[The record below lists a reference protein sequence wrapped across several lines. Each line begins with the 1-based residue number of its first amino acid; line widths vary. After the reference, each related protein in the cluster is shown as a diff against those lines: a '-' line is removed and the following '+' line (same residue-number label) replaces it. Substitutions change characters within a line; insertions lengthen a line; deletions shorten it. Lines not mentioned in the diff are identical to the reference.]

1 MLKKRVKVGGIY
13 LVTLNK
19 IRNLK
24 IIFFTICTIILF
36 ISIYELSFM
45 KFLAVFLMLIIFKKI
60 SSIFRTYFDRL
71 LRKLRIRESLLFVL
85 EQHKLYEIDENEKII
100 RSATLIFDSDNQNIV
115 TVYAP
120 LCGDRWTKQ
129 LKELENNLTAAL
141 GLPLITKNEEP
152 SCVTYRFGSPEEV
165 RQFVFNYESLTRTFF
180 EDIPSQIIMLTNTQ
194 QFSIKSNSNLGVFGR
209 TGTGKTICLQWYLL
223 NAIAKGCG
231 TTANSY
237 LSIVDG
243 KSADLYA
250 LGKLLQKE
258 LGQQIA
264 VGSSPQMLAKLSRE
278 FVDIMNERFKII
290 EQSSM
295 LNADAYDLGMTPSF
309 LFVDELASIRDSCG
323 LSKQG
328 KELWQ
333 EILKS
338 LGLIARKG
346 RQAGCHLV
354 LSTQDPNA
362 ENIPVELR
370 NQITAVLYLGHP
382 GRDRLKMAF
391 SMCELENVP
400 LVSDRKGEALFFAD
414 GLNISEPVITVVP
427 FVDIKTKHQFLEI
440 VHNILPPT
448 KQ

>member
-1 MLKKRVKVGGIY
+1 MLNKRVKVGGIY
-13 LVTLNK
+13 LLTLNK

-24 IIFFTICTIILF
+24 IVFFTICTIVLF
-36 ISIYELSFM
+36 KSIYELSFL
-45 KFLAVFLMLIIFKKI
+45 KFLPVFLMLIIFKKF
-60 SSIFRTYFDRL
+60 SLIFRTYFDRL
-71 LRKLRIRESLLFVL
+71 LRELRIRESLLFVL
-85 EQHKLYEIDENEKII
+85 TQHKLYEIDENEKII

-120 LCGDRWTKQ
+120 LSGDRWTKQ
-129 LKELENNLTAAL
+129 LKELENNLAAAL

-152 SCVTYRFGSPEEV
+152 SCVAYRFGRPEEV

-180 EDIPSQIIMLTNTQ
+180 EDIPSPIIRLSSTQ
-194 QFSIKSNSNLGVFGR
+194 QFSLKSNSNLGIFGR
-209 TGTGKTICLQWYLL
+209 TGSGKTITLQWYLF

-231 TTANSY
+231 TFENTY
-237 LSIVDG
+237 MGIVDG
-243 KSADLYA
+243 KGADLYA
-250 LGKLLQKE
+250 LGQLLEEKLGE
-258 LGQQIA
+258 RIS
-264 VGSSPQMLAKLSRE
+264 VGFSPTSLAKISRE
-278 FVDIMNERFKII
+278 FVEVMDRRFEMI
-290 EQSSM
+290 QRNTS
-295 LNADAYDLGMTPSF
+295 LNADAYDLGLPPNF

-323 LSKQG
+323 FSKQG
-328 KELWQ
+328 KELWS
-333 EILKS
+333 EILKN

-370 NQITAVLYLGHP
+370 NQITAVLYLANP
-382 GRDRLKMAF
+382 GKDRLKMAF

-427 FVDIKTKHQFLEI
+427 FVDIKTKQQFLQI
-440 VHNILPPT
+440 VKNILPP

>member
-1 MLKKRVKVGGIY
+1 
-13 LVTLNK
+13 
-19 IRNLK
+19 
-24 IIFFTICTIILF
+24 
-36 ISIYELSFM
+36 
-45 KFLAVFLMLIIFKKI
+45 MLIIFKKI

-71 LRKLRIRESLLFVL
+71 LRELRIRESLLFVL
-85 EQHKLYEIDENEKII
+85 QQHKLYEIDENEKII

-120 LCGDRWTKQ
+120 LSGDRWTKQ
-129 LKELENNLTAAL
+129 LKELENNLAAAL

-152 SCVTYRFGSPEEV
+152 SCVAYRFGRPEEV

-180 EDIPSQIIMLTNTQ
+180 EDIPSPIIRLSSTQ
-194 QFSIKSNSNLGVFGR
+194 QFSLKSNSNLGVFGR
-209 TGTGKTICLQWYLL
+209 TGSGKTITLQWYLF
-223 NAIAKGCG
+223 NAIVKGCG
-231 TTANSY
+231 TFENTY
-237 LSIVDG
+237 MGIVDG
-243 KSADLYA
+243 KGADLYA
-250 LGKLLQKE
+250 LGQLLEEKLGE
-258 LGQQIA
+258 RIS
-264 VGSSPQMLAKLSRE
+264 VGFSPTSLAKISRE
-278 FVDIMNERFKII
+278 FVEVMDRRFEMI
-290 EQSSM
+290 QRNTS
-295 LNADAYDLGMTPSF
+295 LNADAYDLGLPPNF

-323 LSKQG
+323 FSKQG
-328 KELWQ
+328 KELWS
-333 EILKS
+333 EILKN

-370 NQITAVLYLGHP
+370 NQITAVLYLGNA
-382 GRDRLKMAF
+382 GKDRLKMAF

-400 LVSDRKGEALFFAD
+400 LVNSDRKGSALFFAD

-440 VHNILPPT
+440 VHNILPHT

>member
-1 MLKKRVKVGGIY
+1 MKEIMIFARIYILLFITALVLIVNKIFLLLKKYKE
-13 LVTLNK
+13 
-19 IRNLK
+19 
-24 IIFFTICTIILF
+24 ILF
-36 ISIYELSFM
+36 VRERLWY
-45 KFLAVFLMLIIFKKI
+45 ML
-60 SSIFRTYFDRL
+60 
-71 LRKLRIRESLLFVL
+71 ESL
-85 EQHKLYEIDENEKII
+85 KLYEVKEEKVVNSSVLSFEIDSKA
-100 RSATLIFDSDNQNIV
+100 RV
-115 TVYAP
+115 TVLAH
-120 LCGDRWTKQ
+120 LSGDKFTKQ
-129 LKELENNLTAAL
+129 LKNLEENLTAAL
-141 GLPLITKNEEP
+141 DLPLISKNELP
-152 SCVTYRFGSPEEV
+152 SRVVYKLGNIEKIN
-165 RQFVFNYESLTRTFF
+165 QYVFNSYTLTREFF
-180 EDIPSQIIMLTNTQ
+180 EDTPSPIIKLANSDTSHFSLKQNTNAG
-194 QFSIKSNSNLGVFGR
+194 IFGR
-209 TGTGKTICLQWYLL
+209 TGSGKTVCLQWYLF

>member
-1 MLKKRVKVGGIY
+1 MLNKRVKVGGIY
-13 LVTLNK
+13 LLTLNK

-24 IIFFTICTIILF
+24 IVFFTICTIVLF
-36 ISIYELSFM
+36 KSIYELSFT
-45 KFLAVFLMLIIFKKI
+45 KFLPVFLMLIIFKKF
-60 SSIFRTYFDRL
+60 SLIFRTYFDRL
-71 LRKLRIRESLLFVL
+71 LRELRIRESLLFVL
-85 EQHKLYEIDENEKII
+85 TQHKLYEIDEKGKII
-100 RSATLIFDSDNQNIV
+100 RSATLIFNSDKQNIV
-115 TVYAP
+115 TLYAP
-120 LCGDRWTKQ
+120 LSGDRWTKQ
-129 LKELENNLTAAL
+129 LKNLEENLTAAL
-141 GLPLITKNEEP
+141 DLPLISKKELPSSVFYKFGNIEIEP
-152 SCVTYRFGSPEEV
+152 Y
-165 RQFVFNYESLTRTFF
+165 VFNSHSLTREFF
-180 EDIPSQIIMLTNTQ
+180 VDIPSQIIMLSNTQ
-194 QFSIKSNSNLGVFGR
+194 QFSLKSNSNLGVFGR
-209 TGTGKTICLQWYLL
+209 TGSGKTVTLQWYLF

-231 TTANSY
+231 ITASSY
-237 LSIVDG
+237 LGIVDG

-278 FVDIMNERFKII
+278 FVDIMNERFEII

-333 EILKS
+333 EILKY

-370 NQITAVLYLGHP
+370 NQITAVLYLANP
-382 GRDRLKMAF
+382 GKDRLKMAF

-427 FVDIKTKHQFLEI
+427 FVDIKTKQQFLQI
-440 VHNILPPT
+440 VKNILPP